1 MAAARGL
8 WGCEDSNLWTAIL
21 ARHGEVLRAHP
32 DSQGR
37 LEALDRWYR
46 VELPA
51 AIQDRAEKHVTLDDL
66 KWLLAWKLV
75 VRGFS
80 RGGRGLGGACPPPMG
95 ASSRRG
101 IWAPPGGGPRG
112 MGRGFPQEA
121 GPRCV
126 GVAFSGRRVLA
137 AWARLPRGPS
147 PRGVG
152 RGSLVAAG
160 PHGVVRSLAG
170 RGAAGRGRFRPRLV
184 TSNAPELVLQRSAT
198 AFRLLP
204 DLQAALCSTLSK
216 HYMLYLGGGREC
228 ATALSRGSTS
238 GVWTPHHVETALW
251 TWVVRQKLCPDLL
264 PNLGPGPATPEG
276 TRPAKKHRT
285 QAD

>member
-51 AIQDRAEKHVTLDDL
+51 AIEDRAEKHVTLDDL

-75 VRGFS
+75 
-80 RGGRGLGGACPPPMG
+80 
-95 ASSRRG
+95 
-101 IWAPPGGGPRG
+101 
-112 MGRGFPQEA
+112 
-121 GPRCV
+121 
-126 GVAFSGRRVLA
+126 
-137 AWARLPRGPS
+137 
-147 PRGVG
+147 
-152 RGSLVAAG
+152 
-160 PHGVVRSLAG
+160 
-170 RGAAGRGRFRPRLV
+170 RGRFRPRLV

-204 DLQAALCSTLSK
+204 DLQAAVRELSQNCAPSAAWAPPPPRVTVLAAGVPEEAAFISDEAVAAVLGLLALQYTLQ
-216 HYMLYLGGGREC
+216 
-228 ATALSRGSTS
+228 ALHVVPGWGAGVCHSPEQSTS